1 MNEETMNV
9 YEEDDWADLMDD
21 FGEDDHIPEETEQDG
36 TEDTEQEQSVQTETA
51 QDEAEVQDTET
62 EAEQSE
68 QQQTEDAPEELW
80 TLKHLG
86 AEKQVGKTEA
96 LALAQKGMDYD
107 RIRSQRDEL
116 LAFRNTNES
125 AVELLNTI
133 AQERGM
139 TLEQYTDHLRAQRI
153 VATGVSEDAAKERVA
168 REKAEAALAQ
178 QNQQIQAQQQQTTE
192 RMNTVKAD
200 LDRFRERYGADAYR
214 NIPQEVWDEVNKGTL
229 LTSAYADYVAKQ
241 KDTEIQNL
249 KAQLKAQQQN
259 NKNQKTSTGS
269 RAGSVEDENDDP
281 FLAAFMSD

>member
-21 FGEDDHIPEETEQDG
+21 FGEDDQTLDEAEQDETENA
-36 TEDTEQEQSVQTETA
+36 EQTETA
-51 QDEAEVQDTET
+51 QDEAEVQDAETET
-62 EAEQSE
+62 EQSE

-116 LAFRNTNES
+116 MAFKNTNES
-125 AVELLNTI
+125 AIELLNVI

-153 VATGVSEDAAKERVA
+153 VATGVSEETAKERVA

-178 QNQQIQAQQQQTTE
+178 QTQQQQAQQQQTTAQV
-192 RMNTVKAD
+192 NAIKAD
-200 LDRFRERYGADAYR
+200 LVRFREQFGADAYQ
-214 NIPQEVWDEVNKGTL
+214 NIPQEVWNEVNKGSL
-229 LTSAYADYVAKQ
+229 LTTAYANHIAKQ
-241 KDTEIQNL
+241 KDAEIQEL
-249 KAQLKAQQQN
+249 KAQLKAQEQN
-259 NKNQKTSTGS
+259 NKNRQTSTGS
-269 RAGSVEDENDDP
+269 RVGSVEDADNDP
-281 FLAAFMSD
+281 FLTAFMSD

>member
-21 FGEDDHIPEETEQDG
+21 FGEDDQIPEETEQDG
-36 TEDTEQEQSVQTETA
+36 TEDAEPTKEGSQEQ
-51 QDEAEVQDTET
+51 DTPNSES
-62 EAEQSE
+62 EQSE
-68 QQQTEDAPEELW
+68 QQEQTEDAPEELW

-229 LTSAYADYVAKQ
+229 LTQAYADYVAKQ

-249 KAQLKAQQQN
+249 KAQLKAQEQN